1 MFISCDLPPPN
12 LFLSVTYT
20 QTGAESEG
28 KKRGR
33 EGRKEGEKGRG
44 REGIKSLRI
53 VLSSAELSPLRHLC
67 RNLWYCCCWK
77 PLALRRVWEGCW
89 KVGMEWAAG
98 ELEWRS
104 GLLTRLPGG
113 AHERE
118 NGKDRTEVHSG
129 ARGGFS
135 PPLEFNTTVCH
146 ISGMHLIAAECNANF
161 SGAELCATRKG
172 MVTFA
177 CMVLCMACKLL
188 KINALRKVTKP

>member
-1 MFISCDLPPPN
+1 
-12 LFLSVTYT
+12 
-20 QTGAESEG
+20 
-28 KKRGR
+28 
-33 EGRKEGEKGRG
+33 
-44 REGIKSLRI
+44 
-53 VLSSAELSPLRHLC
+53 
-67 RNLWYCCCWK
+67 
-77 PLALRRVWEGCW
+77 
-89 KVGMEWAAG
+89 MEWAAG

-172 MVTFA
+172 MA

-188 KINALRKVTKP
+188 INALRKVKSHECFKVKQSMVIRGAGIILTHSWDQRNSGETVEVFPP